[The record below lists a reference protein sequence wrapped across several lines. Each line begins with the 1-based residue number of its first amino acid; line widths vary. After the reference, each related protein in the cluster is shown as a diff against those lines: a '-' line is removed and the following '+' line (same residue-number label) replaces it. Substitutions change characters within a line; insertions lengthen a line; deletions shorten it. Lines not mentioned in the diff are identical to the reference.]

1 LAVKLTKFI
10 SREKA
15 MKGNQRILVVDDEPQ
30 ILRVLS
36 RSLASEGYEIRV
48 ASDGDEALTVFSD
61 WAPDLVITDLAMP
74 KIDGLE
80 LCERL
85 RAISPIPIIVLSAS
99 VEEHIKVEALD
110 LGADDYIT
118 KPFSMDEL
126 RARVRAALRRPELG
140 VSGGAKIIETGDF
153 RVNLE
158 TRSVSLRGHQVRL
171 TPKEYELLV
180 YLIRHPSKVHTHRV
194 LLNVVWG
201 KDYIEQPEYLRV
213 FIGHLRKKIEP
224 DQAKPR
230 YILTEPWVG
239 YRLNPGA

>member
-1 LAVKLTKFI
+1 MN
-10 SREKA
+10 E
-15 MKGNQRILVVDDEPQ
+15 NQRILVVDNEPQ

-36 RSLASEGYEIRV
+36 RSLTSEGYEIRV
-48 ASDGDEALTVFSD
+48 ASDGDEALAIFSD
-61 WAPDLVITDLAMP
+61 WMPDLVITELAIP

-85 RAISPIPIIVLSAS
+85 RSLSPIPIIVLSALG
-99 VEEHIKVEALD
+99 EEHIKVEALD

-126 RARVRAALRRPELG
+126 RARVRSALRRPELG
-140 VSGGAKIIETGDF
+140 VSGVAKIIETGDF

-158 TRSVSLRGHQVRL
+158 TRSVSMRGQVIRL
-171 TPKEYELLV
+171 TPKEYELLI
-180 YLIRHPSKVHTHRV
+180 YLIRHPGKVHTHRV
-194 LLNVVWG
+194 LLSVVWG

-230 YILTEPWVG
+230 YILTEPWIG
-239 YRLNPGA
+239 YRFDPGA

>member
-1 LAVKLTKFI
+1 
-10 SREKA
+10 
-15 MKGNQRILVVDDEPQ
+15 MMGNRRILVVDDEPQ

-48 ASDGDEALTVFSD
+48 ASEGDEALAVFSD
-61 WAPDLVITDLAMP
+61 WTPDLVITDLVMP
-74 KIDGLE
+74 KMCGLE

-85 RAISPIPIIVLSAS
+85 RSLSSIPIIVLSAS
-99 VEEHIKVEALD
+99 IEEHIKVEALD

-126 RARVRAALRRPELG
+126 RARVRASLRRPELG
-140 VSGGAKIIETGDF
+140 VADGAKIIETGDF

-158 TRSVSLRGHQVRL
+158 TRSVSMRGQEIRL

-180 YLIRHPSKVHTHRV
+180 YLVRHPGKVHTHRV
-194 LLNVVWG
+194 LLSVVWG
-201 KDYIEQPEYLRV
+201 KEYIEQPEYLRV

-224 DQAKPR
+224 DQAKPC
-230 YILTEPWVG
+230 YILTEPWIG
-239 YRLNPGA
+239 YRFNPGA